1 VKKEIE
7 IFLNSTHDAV
17 IAINNNEIITIF
29 NKAAEKLTEIRARD
43 AINKKVV
50 DVIKTTRLPIVL
62 ETGESELNQ
71 IQMLLDTEIIT
82 NRKPVYN
89 DDGKI
94 IGAIAVFRDISEVKE
109 LVEKIT
115 DLRSIKNTLKAIIES
130 TQDAISVV
138 DEKGYGMMINPAYTR
153 LTGFT
158 MDDVIGSY
166 CTKDVASGESV
177 HLKVLES
184 KKPVSGARLR
194 VGPQKKEVLVEA
206 APIIVNGELRGSVA
220 VIHDL
225 TEINRLLNE
234 LDEAKS
240 IIRNLEAKYCFDDI
254 IGEDFKFKKII
265 KKAKAAASTPA
276 TVILRGESGVGKELF
291 AHAIHNESK
300 RKNNQFVRVNCAA
313 LSESLLES
321 ELFGYV
327 SGAFTGA
334 NKDGKIGLFE
344 KADRGTIFLD
354 EIGEM
359 KISTQVKLLRVLQE
373 REIVR
378 VGGTKSI
385 SVDVRIISATNKN
398 LEEEIKKGNF
408 RKDLYYRLNVVPID
422 IIPIREHIEDVDLI
436 VHKLII
442 KYNQEYGRSVQSI
455 SKNAINEIKK
465 YNWPGNVREIENYIG
480 RTIIN
485 MDFNDE
491 IIEHKHLPLI
501 NVSNINIIDT
511 SGIELDT
518 LELKCINLKEA
529 SQEFERKYILN
540 VLKKNGNNRILT
552 AKELQISER
561 SLYYKISKY
570 EIEKQHA
577 TNCANSK

>member
-17 IAINNNEIITIF
+17 IAINNDEIITIF
-29 NKAAEKLTEIRARD
+29 NKAAEELTQIKASD
-43 AINKKVV
+43 ALKKKVV
-50 DVIKTTRLPIVL
+50 DVIKTTRLPVVL
-62 ETGESELNQ
+62 RTGKAELNQ
-71 IQMLLDTEIIT
+71 LQILLDTEIIT

-89 DDGKI
+89 DNGEI

-109 LVEKIT
+109 LIEKIT
-115 DLRSIKNTLKAIIES
+115 NLRSVQNTLKAIIES

-138 DEKGYGMMINPAYTR
+138 DENGYGMMINPAYTR

-158 MDDVIGSY
+158 SNDVIGAY
-166 CTKDVASGESV
+166 CTKDLSSGESV
-177 HLKVLES
+177 HLKVLETRES
-184 KKPVSGARLR
+184 VSGERLR
-194 VGPQKKEVLVEA
+194 VGPQRKEVLVEA
-206 APIIVNGELRGSVA
+206 APIIVNGELKGSVA

-225 TEINRLLNE
+225 TEINRLINE
-234 LDEAKS
+234 LDKAKS

-254 IGEDFKFKKII
+254 IGDDIKFKKII
-265 KKAKAAASTPA
+265 NKAKAAATTPA

-291 AHAIHNESK
+291 AHAIHNKSK
-300 RKNNQFVRVNCAA
+300 RRNNQFVRVNCAA

-334 NKDGKIGLFE
+334 NKNGKIGLFE
-344 KADRGTIFLD
+344 KAHMGTIFLD

-378 VGGTKSI
+378 VGGTKPI
-385 SVDVRIISATNKN
+385 FVDVRIISATNKN
-398 LEEEIKKGNF
+398 LEEEIKKGSF
-408 RKDLYYRLNVVPID
+408 RKDLYYRLNVIPID
-422 IIPIREHIEDVDLI
+422 IIPIREHIEDIDLI

-455 SKNAINEIKK
+455 SKKAIDELKK
-465 YNWPGNVREIENYIG
+465 YDWPGNVRELENYIG

-485 MDFNDE
+485 LNFHDE
-491 IIEHKHLPLI
+491 IIEYKHLPILNI
-501 NVSNINIIDT
+501 KNVDNSVKNITN
-511 SGIELDT
+511 EVV
-518 LELKCINLKEA
+518 LELNNRNLKEV
-529 SQEFERKYILN
+529 SEEFEKKYISN
-540 VLKKNGNNRILT
+540 VLKKNNNNRILT
-552 AKELQISER
+552 ARELQISER

-570 EIEKQHA
+570 KLER
-577 TNCANSK
+577 